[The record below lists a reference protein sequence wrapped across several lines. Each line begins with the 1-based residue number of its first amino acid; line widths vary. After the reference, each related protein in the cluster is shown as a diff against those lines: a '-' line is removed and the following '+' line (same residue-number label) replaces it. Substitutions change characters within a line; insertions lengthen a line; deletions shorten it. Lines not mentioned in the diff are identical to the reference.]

1 MPRMTK
7 QKRIL
12 YDEIK
17 KFKSFFNAYD
27 IHANCIK
34 NKIGLATIY
43 RFLNNLENEGLVHS
57 FICDNKKIYSNQ
69 KTGHT
74 HFKCEKCGKIDHIDL
89 KNADFLKDFI
99 KNEICH
105 FQIELTGICSN
116 CK

>member
-1 MPRMTK
+1 MVRITK

-12 YDEIK
+12 YEEIK

-27 IHANCIK
+27 IHSKIN
-34 NKIGLATIY
+34 NKISLATTY
-43 RFLNNLENEGLVHS
+43 RFLNTLENQRLIHS

-74 HFKCEKCGKIDHIDL
+74 HFKCEKCRKVNHINL
-89 KNADFLKDFI
+89 KNVDFLKDFI
-99 KNEICH
+99 KNDICH
-105 FQIELTGICSN
+105 FQIELVGICSE